1 MELVIVL
8 LETQSQLMQIP
19 LSYLEHWSNLQTRFL
34 IWKHYSP
41 CTLVRDKNILNK
53 IFDNLLLKLMFSC
66 LRIKIIFIEYK
77 HFGSNTNIFYWK
89 QIYFLKYQILF
100 SFFIAHK
107 YIFNECKCI
116 FLNTNIFFI
125 YYKYIFSLNTKII
138 IIT

>member
-1 MELVIVL
+1 MELLIVL
-8 LETQSQLMQIP
+8 LQTQSQLMQIP

-53 IFDNLLLKLMFSC
+53 IFDNLLLKSMFSC

-77 HFGSNTNIFYWK
+77 YFGPNTNIFYWK

-107 YIFNECKCI
+107 YIFNECKCFFFLI
-116 FLNTNIFFI
+116 QIYFSLNTNIF
-125 YYKYIFSLNTKII
+125 SL
-138 IIT
+138 